1 MSHKPFHLAW
11 FLHGSSAQSWGQPW
25 TGHIGTSWMQPE
37 LFLDMARALERAC
50 FDYIL
55 LEDSTAVSE
64 ALDGSSE
71 VFLRRGIAVPR
82 QDKAIV
88 AALMAQV
95 TSRIGIVPTFGTYAY
110 HPYLLARQIA
120 TLDQVSGGRI
130 GWNVV
135 TGSSDL
141 AGMNF
146 GMDAL
151 PEHDVRYDMADEY
164 IEACRGLWGTWEP
177 DAIIAD
183 HENGILVDHTKVH
196 AFEFNG
202 KYYRTRGPLNSGPA
216 PQGQP
221 VIAQAGGSTRGRRF
235 AAKHSETIVAQ
246 VKSPEAM
253 KVYRDDVRRHMV
265 EQGRDPDGC
274 KVMFTLNPILGEDM
288 EDAQRRLQRRLA
300 YVRDNIEERLANFA
314 KVINVDFTH
323 FDLDEPLPDDVTTNG
338 HQQILE
344 DYRKFAAGRSIRE
357 AMATFNLGL
366 PELVGTA
373 DSVAAQMA
381 EIMEHVGG
389 DGFLISMPNVTRRT
403 LAEIEDGLVPA
414 LQRRAVVRTA
424 YEHAQFRDNLLAY

>member
-64 ALDGSSE
+64 TLDGSSE

-221 VIAQAGGSTRGRRF
+221 VIARAGGSTRGRRF

-253 KVYRDDVRRHMV
+253 KAYRDDVRRHMV

-288 EDAQRRLQRRLA
+288 EDAQSRLQRRLA
-300 YVRDNIEERLANFA
+300 YVRENIEERLANFA

-424 YEHAQFRDNLLAY
+424 YEYTQFRDNLLAY